1 MALFPEGT
9 NGAVQNLAN
18 KGIKKAVNYG
28 SKYLNNKLN
37 YGLNYARSFIRQYD
51 ILGIMPEQWTILDE
65 EREKVFGFDTF
76 QSLNSKNENKVTQ
89 MPVEGG
95 SFVDYNI
102 VETPREITCIISKHG
117 FAPDLMKDILL
128 TCSIRFLF
136 LALKIIITTTK
147 IITTTSKMIL
157 IIITATNA
165 LSSSLESSSL
175 SSLSLLSISSA

>member
-9 NGAVQNLAN
+9 NGAINNLAN

-28 SKYLNNKLN
+28 SKYLNIKLN

-65 EREKVFGFDTF
+65 QQEKVFGFDTF

-102 VETPREITCIISKHG
+102 
-117 FAPDLMKDILL
+117 ILL
-128 TCSIRFLF
+128 G
-136 LALKIIITTTK
+136 KI
-147 IITTTSKMIL
+147 
-157 IIITATNA
+157 
-165 LSSSLESSSL
+165 E
-175 SSLSLLSISSA
+175 